1 MLQKAVQE
9 PDKLEASRIFRL
21 AFLYFAFYFLGIFAP
36 IVQLLQYRL
45 KR

>member
-21 AFLYFAFYFLGIFAP
+21 AFFNNYFDYLYFW
-36 IVQLLQYRL
+36 
-45 KR
+45 